1 MVVAL
6 ADMATVGA
14 ETAMTAHARYRWF
27 KTRHHSFSGSGETKM
42 QERHLSQCELSL
54 HTQKRHQRMDQGY
67 LENAIEETRQIGN
80 KRAMGSQRDRQ
91 ISTRKG
97 LFITIHAKL
106 PRMRAEGK
114 RGLFRTDGINSSD
127 V

>member
-1 MVVAL
+1 
-6 ADMATVGA
+6 MATVGA

-27 KTRHHSFSGSGETKM
+27 KTRHHSFSGSGET
-42 QERHLSQCELSL
+42 
-54 HTQKRHQRMDQGY
+54 
-67 LENAIEETRQIGN
+67 RQIGN
-80 KRAMGSQRDRQ
+80 KRAMGSQRDRR
-91 ISTRKG
+91 IITRKG

-114 RGLFRTDGINSSD
+114 RGLFRPDGINSSD